1 MIKGTEII
9 MKEVLTAA
17 EVKKREQFTIEQL
30 GIPSVVLM
38 ERAALFVCSL
48 IPSDEPK
55 QILIIS
61 SYGNN
66 GADGLAA
73 ARILAGKGHSVTVLM
88 IGDSAKSTQENKLQ
102 QHILTGLSS
111 FSDGAVHKL
120 SIYNDINQWKKD
132 AAPDNRMYDVIVD
145 ALFGIGLN
153 RELQG
158 DYLEAVRLMNNL
170 HNEQNNLLLSVDLP
184 SGLHADSGNVLGEAV
199 RADVTATFQ
208 WMKAGMLLGK
218 GPEYCGSIRI
228 GEIDIYDEAIP
239 GEAGKENRSLQED
252 ETYIKGY
259 LVEEKDIKGLPKRL
273 STGNKGTF
281 GKLLS
286 ITGSETMAGAM
297 ILSTKAAFRSGIGM
311 VRVLSHKDN
320 RNILMSAVPEA
331 MFDHWDTLL
340 EEKNGKIELNESLLQ
355 RFFEWSSILLIGC
368 GLSECKCA
376 EKLTEYVMRHYEKT
390 VVADGDALNLLS
402 HHMEWLKE
410 RKEKG
415 YQTILTPHPVEFARL
430 CGSRP
435 EEQKHKDPGFCRKWA
450 GKHGCILVAKD
461 ALTIITDGRTV
472 FFSNSGSDALA
483 TAGSGDVLA
492 GMIAAFSAMGQNNYK
507 AADLL
512 LQSAMAAYIH
522 GKAGV
527 YAAEEYNHYSVKA
540 GDLPDMI
547 PKVFQKGGI

>member
-1 MIKGTEII
+1 

-17 EVKKREQFTIEQL
+17 EVKRREQFTIEQL

-38 ERAALFVCSL
+38 EKAALFVCSL
-48 IPSDEPK
+48 IPSDDPK
-55 QILIIS
+55 QILIIA

-73 ARILAGKGHSVTVLM
+73 ARILAGKGHSVAILM

-102 QHILTGLSS
+102 RHILTGLSRLS
-111 FSDGAVHKL
+111 AGDAQKL
-120 SIYNDINQWKKD
+120 SIYEDICQWKKD
-132 AAPDNRMYDVIVD
+132 AALDNRMYDVIVD

-158 DYLEAVRLMNNL
+158 DYLEAVRMMNSL
-170 HNEQNNLLLSVDLP
+170 HKEQKNLLLSVDLP
-184 SGLHADSGNVLGEAV
+184 SGLHADSGNVLGDAV

-208 WMKAGMLLGK
+208 WQKTGMLLGK
-218 GPEYCGSIRI
+218 GPEYCGNIRI
-228 GEIDIYDEAIP
+228 GKIDIYEEVIP
-239 GEAGKENRSLQED
+239 GEAG
-252 ETYIKGY
+252 Y
-259 LVEEKDIKGLPKRL
+259 LLEEKDIRRLPERL
-273 STGNKGTF
+273 PTGNKGTF

-311 VRVLSHKDN
+311 VRVISHKKN

-331 MFDHWDTLL
+331 MFDHWDALL
-340 EEKNGKIELNESLLQ
+340 EEKDGKIEINESLLQ
-355 RFFEWSSILLIGC
+355 RYFDWSSILLIGC
-368 GLSECKCA
+368 GLSECNRT

-390 VVADGDALNLLS
+390 IVADGDALNLLS
-402 HHMEWLKE
+402 CHMEWLKE
-410 RKEKG
+410 RKKKG

-430 CGSRP
+430 CGSKP
-435 EEQKHKDPGFCRKWA
+435 EEQKHKDPGFCREWA
-450 GKHGCILVAKD
+450 AKQGCILVAKA

-472 FFSNSGSDALA
+472 YFSNSGSDALA

-492 GMIAAFSAMGQNNYK
+492 GMVAAFSAMGQNNCK

-512 LQSAMAAYIH
+512 LQSAIAAYVH
-522 GKAGV
+522 GKTGI
-527 YAAEEYNHYSVKA
+527 YAAEEYNHYSVTA